1 MTPRDAWIF
10 LTLRPLR
17 QEFSWVLPWVS
28 TIWFRITWDQ
38 RSAAV
43 SYLPVW
49 MARMTC
55 CTCIM
60 RIRIVSIRIY
70 QLWVLKCCSV
80 TLTKWVATP
89 LKQVRSQMARG
100 QLWFWVA
107 LLKRDSSHTHR
118 SRCCN
123 GYNCCERAVLLWAT
137 AVAPSTGPKF
147 GSKWTSKVYQQPTHG
162 YIVSFIPQHAEW
174 GKTFDAG

>member
-1 MTPRDAWIF
+1 MPGFVWPSDLWGRNFHGFCPGSVPYDFGSPETNGQ
-10 LTLRPLR
+10 LRLA
-17 QEFSWVLPWVS
+17 
-28 TIWFRITWDQ
+28 D
-38 RSAAV
+38 
-43 SYLPVW
+43 LPVR

-70 QLWVLKCCSV
+70 QLWGLKCCGV

-89 LKQVRSQMARG
+89 PKQVRSQMVHG
-100 QLWFWVA
+100 QLWLWVA
-107 LLKRDSSHTHR
+107 ILKRDSSHSHR

-137 AVAPSTGPKF
+137 AVAPSAGPKC
-147 GSKWTSKVYQQPTHG
+147 GSKWTSKVFQQPTHG
-162 YIVSFIPQHAEW
+162 YMVSLIPQHVEW